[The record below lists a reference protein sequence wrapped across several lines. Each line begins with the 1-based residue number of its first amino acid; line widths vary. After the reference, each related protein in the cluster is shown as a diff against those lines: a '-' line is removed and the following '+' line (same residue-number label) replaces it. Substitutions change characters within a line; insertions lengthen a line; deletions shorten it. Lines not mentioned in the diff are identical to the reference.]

1 MSYSLSFAEDFFS
14 GTPDGEIGS
23 DDIRKLYPVTRR
35 PQNVVQALVSNEYY
49 CPRTFRR
56 MVKEILGY
64 DLPKVDFKNNA
75 HTPPGLL
82 VDESVFYEL
91 LEAVKKYDTCDTLT
105 PPIKVYLNEEHSVTV
120 YEDTEEEVA

>member
-1 MSYSLSFAEDFFS
+1 
-14 GTPDGEIGS
+14 
-23 DDIRKLYPVTRR
+23 
-35 PQNVVQALVSNEYY
+35 
-49 CPRTFRR
+49 
-56 MVKEILGY
+56 
-64 DLPKVDFKNNA
+64 
-75 HTPPGLL
+75 L